1 MHTEMLAGPPGRIM
15 ARLGASLLTFCLLVP
30 RASAQTAERAAP
42 AGNLLTRCLD
52 RANIHP
58 PVHLG
63 RLSIFPI
70 SLSRTSRLDGVLTM
84 DEALQRKLLAIQ
96 ELDPPEVARA
106 RFVNRSAGQMI
117 FLMAGEVLTGGRQ
130 NRTLATDAL
139 LGPKSST
146 VLPLYCVQKGRW
158 RGGKSFAAETTVAP
172 LAVRAKAARRAGQK
186 EIWDEVA
193 RANRALGSA
202 TASEDLAAAMARPE
216 NVKRFAELRK
226 RITPKLP
233 DNCAGVAVADG
244 GSIVG
249 ADLFNSAELFAAM
262 RDKVLNSYLSQYAH
276 GQPPARAARPGQTD
290 VREYLRACY
299 RARFAAGEM
308 RGVGRIYHI
317 RGARSGQ
324 TLGYGGPI
332 IPVRDRKERSP
343 LRAGQYMVHTALLPE
358 IIPVRPVRPPRPRPV
373 PRLGPPRLER

>member
-63 RLSIFPI
+63 RVSIFPV
-70 SLSRTSRLDGVLTM
+70 SLSRTNRLDGVLTM

-106 RFVNRSAGQMI
+106 RFVNRSARQMI

-193 RANRALGSA
+193 RANRAGLGHRQR
-202 TASEDLAAAMARPE
+202 RPG
-216 NVKRFAELRK
+216 RR
-226 RITPKLP
+226 
-233 DNCAGVAVADG
+233 
-244 GSIVG
+244 
-249 ADLFNSAELFAAM
+249 
-262 RDKVLNSYLSQYAH
+262 H
-276 GQPPARAARPGQTD
+276 GQ
-290 VREYLRACY
+290 
-299 RARFAAGEM
+299 AGK
-308 RGVGRIYHI
+308 R
-317 RGARSGQ
+317 Q
-324 TLGYGGPI
+324 TL
-332 IPVRDRKERSP
+332 R
-343 LRAGQYMVHTALLPE
+343 
-358 IIPVRPVRPPRPRPV
+358 
-373 PRLGPPRLER
+373 